1 MMYLTPKFPRL
12 KKQITMNFEK
22 YEIPVEDLDEYE
34 KKVMDAE
41 SLLQILEVIYDMFKK
56 LMSTVK
62 VNKGKNNKSTTVSP
76 TNYFWSW
83 ERGNVF

>member
-1 MMYLTPKFPRL
+1 
-12 KKQITMNFEK
+12 MNFEK

-76 TNYFWSW
+76 TNFFCLWDRQTENFKLCPFEKYK
-83 ERGNVF
+83 